1 MVVFDGLFD
10 KFERLSR
17 SLLLLEEACPLHC
30 NIRHLLRAG
39 EAGPRRKIVTVDLV
53 SSIEVLRRHLTLGL
67 AQMELRIV
75 HVKLGDLD
83 VVRTKCQRATI
94 HARLHQLL
102 DDFRLLQRHEQ
113 FSKQAMQADLQ
124 RIAVAEVRHNIV
136 DCTRIVRLCV
146 VKQT

>member
-10 KFERLSR
+10 KFECLSR
-17 SLLLLEEACPLHC
+17 SLLLLEEACPLHR
-30 NIRHLLRAG
+30 NICHLLRAG
-39 EAGPRRKIVTVDLV
+39 EAGSRRKVVTVDLV

-83 VVRTKCQRATI
+83 VVRAKCQCAAI

-102 DDFRLLQRHEQ
+102 DDLRLLQRHEQ
-113 FSKQAMQADLQ
+113 FGKQAMQADL
-124 RIAVAEVRHNIV
+124 
-136 DCTRIVRLCV
+136 
-146 VKQT
+146 